1 MPASLKGLA
10 AVEPVYEEFE
20 GWQTRTCDIR
30 KYEDLPVQ
38 ARTYLERLEE
48 VTGIPVGIVSI
59 GPGREQTMLKV
70 NLW

>member
-1 MPASLKGLA
+1 MPHLVNNVVKRAIMKPSILEKLQQLA
-10 AVEPVYEEFE
+10 
-20 GWQTRTCDIR
+20 
-30 KYEDLPVQ
+30 
-38 ARTYLERLEE
+38 ERLEE